1 MVVVEAQVVPE
12 LHVRCLVAFNTSHS
26 RVMII
31 RVMIILSLYLFG
43 LVIDFVGLGL
53 SFSSRE
59 WRVKVDVDN
68 LG

>member
-1 MVVVEAQVVPE
+1 
-12 LHVRCLVAFNTSHS
+12 
-26 RVMII
+26 MII
-31 RVMIILSLYLFG
+31 RVMVILSLYVFG